1 MKAWAHCRVSSKT
14 SRQTLE
20 NVRLILKHRAPVNEE
35 SRGSRSRNISA
46 IFVETGEGE
55 RFKYPFIHLN
65 GARAMAR
72 HVASGGETH
81 DMVGEAII
89 EMSDNLARLKEF
101 MNLVNKQE
109 LVNETNRA
117 DVWNV
122 KRSVQSI
129 KEKYKEFKVQKVML
143 IWYEIWLL
151 MMINHKQRFQKKL

>member
-1 MKAWAHCRVSSKT
+1 MVLVHAT
-14 SRQTLE
+14 SQQSLLRQ
-20 NVRLILKHRAPVNEE
+20 A
-35 SRGSRSRNISA
+35 
-46 IFVETGEGE
+46 EGE

-89 EMSDNLARLKEF
+89 EMSDNLSRLKEF
-101 MNLVNKQE
+101 MNVVNKQQ

-122 KRSVQSI
+122 KRSVMAI
-129 KEKYKEFKVQKVML
+129 KEKIQRIQGAKGYASFVEDMALNGVK
-143 IWYEIWLL
+143 
-151 MMINHKQRFQKKL
+151 KQQEMSEEMVDAYVKKFTKSTFEENSKRHFSITTQS